1 MKITDMCVT
10 PIAISDPPI
19 RNSIG
24 IHAPYALR
32 TIVEL
37 IDDHGV
43 SGISEVPGDLDTTQ
57 ALEEAREY
65 VVGADPYHITR
76 LLGVLA
82 RRFGGRG
89 TTDRGVNPWDKRT
102 YVHVASAVE
111 VACLDLIGKTVGRP
125 ICDLLGG
132 AVRTRI
138 PFASYL
144 FFKPEGAGGALGFG
158 IDPKAVGWPA
168 VRQRAAATPD
178 DIVRQARAMVEAFGF
193 QAHKLKGG
201 VMEPDVE
208 VCTVLALREAFG
220 PGIPLRIDP
229 NGVWSV
235 ETAIACG
242 KRLTGVLEY
251 YEDPVRGQED
261 MAKVG
266 KVLGIPMATNMYTTS
281 FEDIPR
287 SIELGAESIILSDH
301 HFWGGLRSSLD
312 LAAVCRTFG
321 RGLSMHSNS
330 HLGISLMAMAH
341 LAAAV
346 PNLDF
351 SLDTHYPW
359 QSEEVVV
366 GGPIEFD
373 GGVVRVGNAPGLG
386 VELDHE
392 ALAHLHDNYTS
403 SGLTIR
409 DDAAEMRKLD
419 PKWEAKLTR
428 W

>member
-1 MKITDMCVT
+1 MKISDMRVT
-10 PIAISDPPI
+10 PIAVTDPPL
-19 RNSIG
+19 RNSVG

-37 IDDHGV
+37 VDDHGV
-43 SGISEVPGDLDTTQ
+43 TGISEVPGDLDTTQ
-57 ALEEAREY
+57 ALTEAREY
-65 VVGADPYHITR
+65 VVDADPYHTTQ
-76 LLGVLA
+76 LLRVLA
-82 RRFGGRG
+82 ERFGSRG
-89 TTDRGVNPWDKRT
+89 TVDRGRDPWDKRT

-111 VACLDLIGKTVGRP
+111 GACLDLVGKSIGRP
-125 ICDLLGG
+125 LCDLLGG

-144 FFKPEGAGGALGFG
+144 FFKPEGAGGAWGYG
-158 IDPKAVGWPA
+158 IDPRAVGWPA
-168 VRQRAAATPD
+168 ARQRAALTPE
-178 DIVRQARAMVEAFGF
+178 DIVRQARAMTEEFGF

-201 VMEPDVE
+201 VMEPDME
-208 VCTVLALREAFG
+208 VRTVLALREAFG
-220 PGIPLRIDP
+220 PEIPLRIDP

-242 KRLTGVLEY
+242 KRLKGVLEY
-251 YEDPVRGQED
+251 YEDPVRGQEN
-261 MAKVG
+261 MATVG
-266 KVLGIPMATNMYTTS
+266 KALGMPMATNMYTTS

-301 HFWGGLRSSLD
+301 HYWGGLRASLD

-321 RGLSMHSNS
+321 RRLSMHSNS

-346 PNLDF
+346 PNLDY

-359 QSEEVVV
+359 QSEEIIV
-366 GGPIEFD
+366 GGRIKFD
-373 GGVVRVGNAPGLG
+373 CGAVRISNAPGLG
-386 VELDHE
+386 VELDRE
-392 ALAHLHDNYTS
+392 ALARLHDNYRA
-403 SGLTIR
+403 SGLTHR
-409 DDAAEMRKLD
+409 DDVAEMRKLD
-419 PKWEAKLTR
+419 PTWEAKLTR